1 MVNSKLSKNAEGVG
15 QLVKPR
21 WRIYALIAV
30 VGLIITGILSY
41 GFHTGDRMI
50 KIYAPLVDAT
60 MEIKLEATIAHLW
73 FEEIVTGDRHE
84 ELETVWKHLD
94 QADWYAKAMLEGGR
108 NPEGIFIPLDNN
120 KMRREIRDVQEK
132 LMAFRDITKKRIA
145 AQETSGI
152 GTPIDQHYD
161 KVFRDLFNQAD
172 QVETSLQKIMTEDLS
187 RFRYIQVILIA
198 ISLLLFLSIIM
209 AFHHFDHRRIKDF
222 VSIRETNKNLELE
235 IDERKQAEQ
244 ALKNNQIFLKRI
256 INQSP
261 FATWISDEKG
271 TMIKCN
277 AALKK
282 FSNITD
288 EQLIGKYN
296 VFEDE
301 AAIEQG
307 LIPKIRTVF
316 EDGKTAN
323 FSVEWDANELGYK
336 DAKKVH
342 IEGTMFPIHDDKGD
356 LTNVLNFRDSTFR
369 AKMLK

>member
-256 INQSP
+256 IVKGGVKVRRVAVENCD
-261 FATWISDEKG
+261 TWF
-271 TMIKCN
+271 IK
-277 AALKK
+277 
-282 FSNITD
+282 
-288 EQLIGKYN
+288 
-296 VFEDE
+296 
-301 AAIEQG
+301 
-307 LIPKIRTVF
+307 
-316 EDGKTAN
+316 
-323 FSVEWDANELGYK
+323 
-336 DAKKVH
+336 
-342 IEGTMFPIHDDKGD
+342 
-356 LTNVLNFRDSTFR
+356 
-369 AKMLK
+369 